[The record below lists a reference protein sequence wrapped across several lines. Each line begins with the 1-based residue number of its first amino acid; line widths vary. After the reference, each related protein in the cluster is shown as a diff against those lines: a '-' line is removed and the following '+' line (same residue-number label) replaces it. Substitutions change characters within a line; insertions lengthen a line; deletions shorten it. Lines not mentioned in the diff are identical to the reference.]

1 MSTTLNEL
9 SDAYIDD
16 VIGKFKTEIQVCR
29 CVQVS
34 RCPQIHF
41 QMKPPVARSPPTQK
55 SAEKSEKPLENGNL
69 GKIDN
74 LPWKIEL
81 GFY

>member
-16 VIGKFKTEIQVCR
+16 VIAKFKTEI
-29 CVQVS
+29 
-34 RCPQIHF
+34 

-55 SAEKSEKPLENGNL
+55 SAEKSENPLENGNL